1 MFWMSSERVGLQNPR
16 VDESCGEKDRT
27 CCLYKLKL
35 NPAIT
40 ADEILSFNAKKS
52 PTNTNDGFCKTLDTR
67 QPRYRDSKTV
77 NHVWILGF

>member
-16 VDESCGEKDRT
+16 VDESRGEKDRT

-40 ADEILSFNAKKS
+40 SDEILQWEEISNK
-52 PTNTNDGFCKTLDTR
+52 
-67 QPRYRDSKTV
+67 YR
-77 NHVWILGF
+77 